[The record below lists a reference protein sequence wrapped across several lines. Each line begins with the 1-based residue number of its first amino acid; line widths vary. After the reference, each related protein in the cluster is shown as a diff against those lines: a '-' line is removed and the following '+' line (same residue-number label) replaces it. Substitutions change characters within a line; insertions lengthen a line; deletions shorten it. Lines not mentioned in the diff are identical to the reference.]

1 MRWVVVQEN
10 EYVVIDHDKG
20 LPDACVCPAP
30 EGAKVG
36 AKNLLIEEDPANPMF
51 KWKASLVESKP
62 DLDKSKQPEAE
73 GFFSRFKQGMT
84 GVSG

>member
-1 MRWVVVQEN
+1 
-10 EYVVIDHDKG
+10 
-20 LPDACVCPAP
+20 
-30 EGAKVG
+30 
-36 AKNLLIEEDPANPMF
+36 MF